1 MVLSEGA
8 SANQLTIP
16 ILWRLLLRY
25 FQLVSC
31 GLISNMQFS
40 YRDITIITLAEVVY
54 GVNLV
59 HE

>member
-40 YRDITIITLAEVVY
+40 YRDITIITLAKVVY